1 MNYSGRGPRDRAVRL
16 PALLGVLAFG
26 ISGGLVWFAFGG
38 GWLSWIAAGC
48 AAAGLLAFLR
58 GEIARWQL
66 AARTHPR
73 ILAGLVFVE
82 EGRIILLEGGESD
95 ELLLEDIESIWMI
108 GRRNAWVLHL
118 AGARAVEI
126 PLSAIGSED
135 LPNSFVSLP
144 GFDLGKASRALR
156 ARTNAPEKVWS
167 RQ

>member
-1 MNYSGRGPRDRAVRL
+1 MKFMEQGPHDRAARL
-16 PALLGVLAFG
+16 PALLGALVFG

-38 GWLSWIAAGC
+38 GWLSWIAVGC

-66 AARTHPR
+66 ADRSRPGTVPGR
-73 ILAGLVFVE
+73 VFVE
-82 EGRIILLEGGESD
+82 EGRIVLLDGGESD
-95 ELLLEDIESIWMI
+95 ELLLDEIESIWMV
-108 GRRNAWVLHL
+108 GRRNAWEVHL

-144 GFDLGKASRALR
+144 GFDLAAASRALR
-156 ARTNAPEKVWS
+156 AKSNNPKRVWS
-167 RQ
+167 RR